1 MPKAYCIGHLKISNK
16 ERFMSDYASHVPAT
30 LQPYDGKV
38 IVKGGEIS
46 YREGEDLGQLDV
58 VIEFPNRE
66 SATGWMES
74 ESYKKIVGARKEN
87 STGPLIII
95 DGV

>member
-1 MPKAYCIGHLKISNK
+1 MSKAYCIGHLKITNK
-16 ERFMSDYASHVPAT
+16 EQFMSNYAAHVPET
-30 LQPYDGKV
+30 LQPYNGKI
-38 IVKGGEIS
+38 IVKGGEVS

-66 SATGWMES
+66 SATNWMQS
-74 ESYKKIVGARKEN
+74 SSYKKIVNARKEN

-95 DGV
+95 DGI

>member
-16 ERFMSDYASHVPAT
+16 ERFMTDYASHVPAT

-46 YREGEDLGQLDV
+46 YREEKTLG
-58 VIEFPNRE
+58 N
-66 SATGWMES
+66 
-74 ESYKKIVGARKEN
+74 
-87 STGPLIII
+87 
-95 DGV
+95 